1 MFERVL
7 SGLLRLYKYKVK
19 MDKKIL
25 LLSKVISKYQCDL
38 IFYWVDKWDNLRIM
52 ILMNYK

>member
-25 LLSKVISKYQCDL
+25 LLSKIISKYQCDL
-38 IFYWVDKWDNLRIM
+38 IFYWVDK
-52 ILMNYK
+52 

>member
-25 LLSKVISKYQCDL
+25 LLSKIISKYQCDL
-38 IFYWVDKWDNLRIM
+38 KFYWVDKWDNLRIM